1 MILAHK
7 YVYLF
12 FSYNIF
18 NFVLICFYFF
28 TEAVK
33 LATDSVQ
40 PNSVLVNSMGGHR
53 ELVKDKTVLV
63 PDSDP
68 ESEGDT
74 NSVIYSDCES
84 PSKFLSRP
92 K

>member
-1 MILAHK
+1 M
-7 YVYLF
+7 
-12 FSYNIF
+12 
-18 NFVLICFYFF
+18 LICFYFF

-33 LATDSVQ
+33 LASDSVQ

-53 ELVKDKTVLV
+53 ELVQDKTVKTVLV
-63 PDSDP
+63 PDSDL
-68 ESEGDT
+68 ESEGD
-74 NSVIYSDCES
+74 SVIYSDCES

>member
-1 MILAHK
+1 M
-7 YVYLF
+7 
-12 FSYNIF
+12 
-18 NFVLICFYFF
+18 LICFYFF

-33 LATDSVQ
+33 LASDSVQ

-53 ELVKDKTVLV
+53 ELVQDKTVLV
-63 PDSDP
+63 PDSDL
-68 ESEGDT
+68 ESEGD
-74 NSVIYSDCES
+74 SVIYSDCES